1 MLHFVV
7 QRNPGLFKP
16 ECVDAYLSPILR
28 WANAVPLTPLLPN
41 LFEGVAC
48 DIPAASACP
57 LREDDGVEVV
67 LTVLRFL
74 QLVARLIDATARQS
88 LPRDELQEFAT
99 RCLGVWNSDVQAALP
114 CLALLLGEAW
124 ASSKEK
130 FIASLHGVVK
140 GEPALFFDMQVLR
153 GVEVLLPTAKPID
166 RERVFKLVA
175 DYLVDISHRKGML
188 PVRSASSSHVQ
199 VNIGEVVLAMARV
212 LALRAPSDYWRDL
225 ISTVDQALRSL
236 QETVCIPIHRSQVWT
251 LVVQETTRFESLLT
265 AAVPPVDT
273 LMREMRFDP
282 QMAAVFERMS
292 DAQAASLVENWTRV
306 VSQVPEND
314 VRALKVC
321 EI

>member
-1 MLHFVV
+1 M
-7 QRNPGLFKP
+7 
-16 ECVDAYLSPILR
+16 
-28 WANAVPLTPLLPN
+28 PLAPLLPN

-88 LPRDELQEFAT
+88 LPRDALQEFAT

-124 ASSKEK
+124 TSSKEK

-225 ISTVDQALRSL
+225 ISTLDQALRSL

>member
-16 ECVDAYLSPILR
+16 ECVDAYLSPILC

-41 LFEGVAC
+41 LFEGAAC

-88 LPRDELQEFAT
+88 LPRDALQEFAT

-124 ASSKEK
+124 TSSKEK

-153 GVEVLLPTAKPID
+153 G
-166 RERVFKLVA
+166 
-175 DYLVDISHRKGML
+175 
-188 PVRSASSSHVQ
+188 
-199 VNIGEVVLAMARV
+199 
-212 LALRAPSDYWRDL
+212 
-225 ISTVDQALRSL
+225 
-236 QETVCIPIHRSQVWT
+236 
-251 LVVQETTRFESLLT
+251 
-265 AAVPPVDT
+265 
-273 LMREMRFDP
+273 
-282 QMAAVFERMS
+282 
-292 DAQAASLVENWTRV
+292 
-306 VSQVPEND
+306 
-314 VRALKVC
+314 
-321 EI
+321 